1 MTPTEKK
8 MEQKAFEILE
18 RWEKEEQWLEQNAD
32 YVKEKYDQ
40 KLIAIKDNAIIAAAS
55 WMEEIIDAVEKQGL
69 DPSEVMVR
77 YISKIPVIL

>member
-55 WMEEIIDAVEKQGL
+55 WMEEIIDTVEKQGL